1 MSKPVKDRL
10 YNLLPTIYRIADAQ
24 QGRPLSVLLR
34 VIEDEMRA
42 LEQDIDGLYD
52 DWFIETCA
60 EWVIPYIG
68 DLLGIQNMQYQS
80 QGSWNLRSYVANT
93 LAYRRRKGTAAVL
106 ERVAHDATGWS
117 AHSVE
122 FFQLAASTQ
131 HLSHLRPH
139 NLQSPDLRNRATLET
154 LEGPFESVPHTIDV
168 RRIAVRKGK
177 YNIRNIGIFLWRLQS
192 YSVKQVTACRI
203 KEGCFTF
210 DPTGRDVSLFNQLK
224 TDARLSEEF
233 NIPGPL
239 RFSPLQEELKA
250 GRQRSVS
257 MTASPDQYFGNQPVF
272 TISLVSEK
280 MTATSERL
288 KVIRKLSTEETA
300 ICDLSD
306 WRAGLNPSVKEGIS
320 VPTVAVDPSYGR
332 IVLSERLLSQLKFSS
347 QNINEVLVDYSYGFS
362 GDVGAGP
369 YDRSSSI
376 KEALND
382 EINWQAGVTKDKT
395 TAEGK
400 VIFNTINDA
409 LKEWKKVV
417 DDWKR
422 QTDRVEGRKEQ
433 IAPRN
438 KVGLITIM
446 DSRTYREDLKIEVP
460 DGCQLLIVAADW
472 PTVEDPIPGSKQMIR
487 SIRSAGQFTARKLR
501 PHLLGKIDVY
511 GTTDANSLNPGELV
525 INGLLIEGELKVQE
539 GNLGSLQIA
548 NSTIVP
554 DKGDIR
560 VFSREDKDNDSLKL
574 IIKQTICGK
583 IELSDRVPRLIIVE
597 SIIDPCTNDAMA
609 VNAIGTSVQVEQ
621 STILGKSRMGSLIAS
636 NSIFNNVV
644 RVKQSQVGCMRF
656 CYLPFGSQTPRR
668 FRCQPDL
675 SSEVRIDAIRNRPR
689 PTFNSLHYGDSS
701 YAQLSQDC
709 PEEISAG
716 AEDSSEMGVFKS
728 LCQPQR
734 EANLSAAL
742 EEYLPIGLDAGIF
755 YVT

>member
-10 YNLLPTIYRIADAQ
+10 YNLLPTIYRIADAK
-24 QGRPLSVLLR
+24 QGESLRALLR

-93 LAYRRRKGTAAVL
+93 LAYRRRKGTASVL
-106 ERVAHDATGWS
+106 ERVAHDVTGWS
-117 AHSVE
+117 AYSVE

-139 NLQSPDLRNRATLET
+139 NLQSPDLKNGSILET

-177 YNIRNIGIFLWRLQS
+177 YNIQNIGIFLWRLQS
-192 YSVKQVTACRI
+192 YPVNRVTARRI

-210 DPTGRDVSLFNQLK
+210 DPTGKDISLFNQPK
-224 TDARLSEEF
+224 TDASLSEEF

-239 RFSPLQEELKA
+239 RFSPLQEELKP
-250 GRQRSVS
+250 GWQRSVS
-257 MTASPDQYFGNQPVF
+257 MTASPDQYFGKQPVF

-280 MTATSERL
+280 MTATSEHL
-288 KVIRKLSTEETA
+288 KVIRKLSTKEIA
-300 ICDLSD
+300 ICELSD

-320 VPTVAVDPSYGR
+320 FPTVAVDPSNGR
-332 IVLSERLLSQLKFSS
+332 LMLSESLLSQLKFNSES
-347 QNINEVLVDYSYGFS
+347 LTEILVDYSYGFS
-362 GDVGAGP
+362 GDVGAGT

-382 EINWQAGVTKDKT
+382 EVIWQVGVTKDKT
-395 TAEGK
+395 AAEGK
-400 VIFNTINDA
+400 VIFSTINDA
-409 LKEWKKVV
+409 LKEWKNIVE
-417 DDWKR
+417 DWKK
-422 QTDRVEGRKEQ
+422 QTDRVEGQKEHTL
-433 IAPRN
+433 PKNR
-438 KVGLITIM
+438 VGLITIM
-446 DSRTYREDLKIEVP
+446 DSRTYREDLKIEIP

-472 PTVEDPIPGSKQMIR
+472 PTVEDPNRSSQQALRFIR
-487 SIRSAGQFTARKLR
+487 NRGQFTARKLR

-511 GTTDANSLNPGELV
+511 GTADAKSLNPGELV

-539 GNLGSLQIA
+539 GNLGSLQVA

-560 VFSREDKDNDSLKL
+560 VFSSEGKDNDSLKL

-597 SIIDPCTNDAMA
+597 SIIDPCTNDVMA
-609 VNAIGTSVQVEQ
+609 VNAIGASVQVEQ
-621 STILGKSRMGSLIAS
+621 STILGKSQMGGLIAS
-636 NSIFNNVV
+636 NSIFNNAVT
-644 RVKQSQVGCMRF
+644 VKQKQVGCVRF
-656 CYLPFGSQTPRR
+656 CYLPVGSQTPRH

-675 SSEVRIDAIRNRPR
+675 LSEVRINAIRNRPR
-689 PTFNSLHYGDSS
+689 PAFNSQHYGDSS

-716 AEDSSEMGVFKS
+716 AEDGSEMGVFKS

-734 EANLSAAL
+734 EANLRAAL
-742 EEYLPIGLDAGIF
+742 KEYLPIGLDAGIF